1 MRKHMQEE
9 MQKRLQ
15 EYESVM
21 SSASAGFNADDK
33 GAANGANG
41 AGSEP
46 HLVNI
51 NEDQVSLGSSTS
63 VMHPRAAST
72 PPPNHPTTV

>member
-1 MRKHMQEE
+1 
-9 MQKRLQ
+9 
-15 EYESVM
+15 M

-33 GAANGANG
+33 GATNGANG

-63 VMHPRAAST
+63 IRAPPTTTRSSHIYPTVT
-72 PPPNHPTTV
+72 PPPPPHHAYHTPPHFNTL